1 MKKNKFLL
9 ILSMFIGIHLLYSQ
23 NPLRTVLYTLKKNEI
38 LKYNEYYISCKLEKN
53 KFAAVVT
60 DTIVKEDRFIFN
72 GEVIF
77 SNSEITSAQGNETS
91 VVLDFDLN
99 KSNGYIYKYKKSDK
113 WFVNIGGKVEGPFE
127 EVYNERFE
135 LIDEGRY
142 SGQRRYNGCYGEDY
156 GKVPSKFD
164 FCYKLGDSWFSY
176 TNGKIEMIESP
187 YEIPERSYGGTWSTT
202 IENKHHYHEI
212 RGVDISPPLIS
223 DSTLDWDCDTRN
235 QDVACVFVKNG
246 NKYFY
251 FNGTISEPF
260 DNDNESNYVHL
271 TSENYIYTFRKDKK
285 KYININGKQYDLFDG
300 AISYNADAG
309 ILKNKGVFYTYEKN
323 KKQYFFIDGKNYG
336 PYDYFVY
343 NSIIVHD
350 NGKFAF
356 IYKNGKDCIA
366 NINGQTSVGYLN
378 LYSLSFYSDGTFR
391 YYFEK
396 KDGWVYENNNGQIS
410 KTENRR
416 VNIPSWWSP
425 SGTEVGRRLFH
436 GSADKYEIKSNN
448 NKHVLIT
455 DIKYNYVIV
464 DGRSFGSTPA
474 IKAWYDET
482 RNAFIWN
489 SWENKELVTY
499 EFKLD

>member
-9 ILSMFIGIHLLYSQ
+9 ILSMFLGVHLLYSQ

-77 SNSEITSAQGNETS
+77 SNSEIRSAQANNSS

-135 LIDEGRY
+135 LTDDGRY
-142 SGQRRYNGCYGEDY
+142 GNQRNYNGCYGEDY

-164 FCYKLGDSWFSY
+164 FCYKLGDNWFSN

-202 IENKHHYHEI
+202 IENKHHYNKI
-212 RGVDISPPLIS
+212 SGVDIYPPLIS
-223 DSTLDWDCDTRN
+223 DSTLDWDYDTRN

-300 AISYNADAG
+300 AIRYNANAG

-336 PYDYFVY
+336 PYDDFVY

-356 IYKNGKDCIA
+356 IYQNGKDCIA

-410 KTENRR
+410 KTENRIA
-416 VNIPSWWSP
+416 NNPW
-425 SGTEVGRRLFH
+425 SGTDVGRRLFDI
-436 GSADKYEIKSNN
+436 SADKYEIKSTN

>member
-9 ILSMFIGIHLLYSQ
+9 VLSLFLEVNFLYSQ

-38 LKYNEYYISCKLEKN
+38 LNSNEYYISFKLEKN

-60 DTIVKEDRFIFN
+60 DTLEKEDRFIFN

-77 SNSEITSAQGNETS
+77 SNSAISSAQNNNTS

-99 KSNGYIYKYKKSDK
+99 KPNGYIYKFKKSDK

-135 LIDEGRY
+135 LTDEGIY
-142 SGQRRYNGCYGEDY
+142 GVQCNYNGCYGEDY

-164 FCYKLGDSWFSY
+164 FCYKLGDNWFSY

-187 YEIPERSYGGTWSTT
+187 YEIPKRGGVTWYS
-202 IENKHHYHEI
+202 IIANKYHYKEI
-212 RGVDISPPLIS
+212 GGVNISPPLIC
-223 DSTLDWDCDTRN
+223 DSTLDWDYDTRN

-300 AISYNADAG
+300 AIGYNANAG

-336 PYDYFVY
+336 PYDDFLY

-366 NINGQTSVGYLN
+366 NINGQTSVGYRN
-378 LYSLSFYSDGTFR
+378 LYSLNFYSDGTFK

-410 KTENRR
+410 KTENRK
-416 VNIPSWWSP
+416 VKNPW
-425 SGTEVGRRLFH
+425 SGTDVGRRLFDT
-436 GSADKYEIKSNN
+436 SVDKYEIKSSNN
-448 NKHVLIT
+448 QHVLIN
-455 DIKYNYVIV
+455 DMKYNYVIV
-464 DGRSFGSTPA
+464 DGRSYGSTPA
-474 IKAWYDET
+474 IKAWFDET

-489 SWENKELVTY
+489 SMENKELVVY

>member
-9 ILSMFIGIHLLYSQ
+9 ILSMFLGVHLLYSQ

-60 DTIVKEDRFIFN
+60 DTIVKKDRFIFN

-77 SNSEITSAQGNETS
+77 SNSDIGQADHNNSSE
-91 VVLDFDLN
+91 VLDFDLN
-99 KSNGYIYKYKKSDK
+99 KSNGYIYIYNQNDK

-127 EVYNERFE
+127 EVYNERFKLTDHE
-135 LIDEGRY
+135 YGGSY
-142 SGQRRYNGCYGEDY
+142 GGQRLYNGCYGEDY

-164 FCYKLGDSWFSY
+164 FCYKLGDNWFSY

-187 YEIPERSYGGTWSTT
+187 YEIPESSYGGTFWS
-202 IENKHHYHEI
+202 IVNGKYHYNKI
-212 RGVDISPPLIS
+212 KGVNISPPIIS
-223 DSTLDWDCDTRN
+223 DSTLDWNYDCRN

-260 DNDNESNYVHL
+260 DNDNERNNVHL
-271 TSENYIYTFRKDKK
+271 TLENYIYTFRKDKK

-323 KKQYFFIDGKNYG
+323 KKKYFFIDGKSYG
-336 PYDYFVY
+336 PYDDFLYS
-343 NSIIVHD
+343 SIIVHD

-356 IYKNGKDCIA
+356 IYQNGKECIA
-366 NINGQTSVGYLN
+366 NINGQTSVGYIN
-378 LYSLSFYSDGTFR
+378 VRSLSFYADGTFR

-416 VNIPSWWSP
+416 IKYSV
-425 SGTEVGRRLFH
+425 GTDVGRRLFDI
-436 GSADKYEIKSNN
+436 SEDKYEIKSTN